1 MMMDKNTSM
10 FYLYSP
16 VGHSHGDGC
25 RCDWYDERRG
35 GQHHRVNWRL
45 LRLRSAVVCSSAS
58 HPRHQPVTFVFPPPY
73 SLSYFS
79 SLSQTAQAV
88 YSLVQTIIMMVF
100 CLCRGIFIEG
110 ISCVLDGLFGTGNG
124 STSSSPNIGVL
135 GITKVTRYV
144 FFVCL
149 FFNSLFTFSVFMLPT
164 LYLKRC
170 FKSLN
175 WFSRWAAGV

>member
-16 VGHSHGDGC
+16 VGRSHRDCC
-25 RCDWYDERRG
+25 RCDRYDERCG

-73 SLSYFS
+73 LLSYFS
-79 SLSQTAQAV
+79 SSSQTAQAV
-88 YSLVQTIIMMVF
+88 YCLVRTIIMMFF

-135 GITKVTRYV
+135 GITKVTHYMFWG
-144 FFVCL
+144 FFL
-149 FFNSLFTFSVFMLPT
+149 FFICFFCIHVTCSLFKKVF
-164 LYLKRC
+164 
-170 FKSLN
+170 
-175 WFSRWAAGV
+175 

>member
-16 VGHSHGDGC
+16 VGRSHGDGC
-25 RCDWYDERRG
+25 RCDWYDERCG

-73 SLSYFS
+73 LLSYFS
-79 SLSQTAQAV
+79 SSSQTAQAV
-88 YSLVQTIIMMVF
+88 YCLVRTIIMMF
-100 CLCRGIFIEG
+100 FLSLQGNIYRRHFLCAGWSFRDRKWLYFLQ
-110 ISCVLDGLFGTGNG
+110 SKYRRPGNHKG
-124 STSSSPNIGVL
+124 NTL
-135 GITKVTRYV
+135 YV
-144 FFVCL
+144 WGFF
-149 FFNSLFTFSVFMLPT
+149 FYSLFTFSVFMLPA

>member
-16 VGHSHGDGC
+16 VGRSHGDGC
-25 RCDWYDERRG
+25 RCDRYDERCG

-73 SLSYFS
+73 LLSYFS
-79 SLSQTAQAV
+79 SSSQTAQAV
-88 YSLVQTIIMMVF
+88 YCLVRTIIMFF

-110 ISCVLDGLFGTGNG
+110 VSCVLDGLFGTGNG

-135 GITKVTRYV
+135 GITKVTHYMFGGGV
-144 FFVCL
+144 YF
-149 FFNSLFTFSVFMLPT
+149 LFTFSVFVLRA